1 LGQGQGPT
9 AEKLIANARVSGDWV
24 LLQNCMLAKSWM
36 PRLEELVLN
45 LAKER
50 DEIHDDFRLFLTSS
64 PVSYFPVTVLQNG
77 VKMTNE
83 PPMGIRA
90 NILRSFETLVKPE
103 DFETPPGLGE
113 RAWKKILVGLSYF
126 HAVAQERRKFGAL
139 GWNIRYGFDESDI
152 ESSIAVLYRM
162 LDQQKVIPWDAL
174 RYIIGQ
180 INYGGRVTDDWD
192 RRTLTVLLKKYM
204 DIPVLEDGYK
214 VSASGK
220 YYIPDLGPYKS
231 FTDYFSQL
239 PLADSPEIFG
249 MHDNANIAFQRN
261 GSVEL
266 VNNILGLQPRS
277 SGGGDG
283 MSSDDIVANSAG
295 DFQAMVPGNL
305 LEEDAGETTF
315 VIMPNGLLSSIATVL
330 TQEMVKFN
338 RLLNA
343 IRSTLIDL
351 KKAIQ
356 GQIVM
361 SLDLDKMYTSFLNT
375 QVPELW
381 SRVGFA
387 SLKGLASWFV
397 DLIARI
403 EFLQIWVKNG
413 EPPSY
418 ALNVF
423 FFPQGFMT
431 GNLQTYARKYQ
442 VAIDTLTF
450 KFTVFKGSAEDITEG
465 PEDGVFCTGM
475 WIEAARWDKDAH
487 VLKESYPSEMFAE
500 MAPVHL
506 MPQPNYDR
514 PLTEYACP
522 VYKTTERKG
531 ALSTTGMSTN
541 FVVAVD
547 LPTDVDPD
555 SWVLQGTAMHLNLLT

>member
-1 LGQGQGPT
+1 
-9 AEKLIANARVSGDWV
+9 
-24 LLQNCMLAKSWM
+24 
-36 PRLEELVLN
+36 
-45 LAKER
+45 
-50 DEIHDDFRLFLTSS
+50 
-64 PVSYFPVTVLQNG
+64 

-103 DFETPPGLGE
+103 DFETPPSLGE
-113 RAWKKILVGLSYF
+113 LAWKKILIGLSYF
-126 HAVAQERRKFGAL
+126 HAISQERRKFGPL
-139 GWNIRYGFDESDI
+139 GWNIRYGFDESDL

-162 LDQQKVIPWDAL
+162 LNQQKVIPWDAL

-192 RRTLTVLLKKYM
+192 RRTLTVILRKYM
-204 DIPVLEDGYK
+204 DTTILEDGYK
-214 VSASGK
+214 LSNSGI
-220 YYIPDLGPYKS
+220 YYVPKIGSYDS
-231 FTDYFSQL
+231 FKEYFSQL
-239 PLADSPEIFG
+239 PLADDPEVFG

-261 GSVEL
+261 ASMEL
-266 VNNILGLQPRS
+266 LNNILGLQPRS
-277 SGGGDG
+277 SGGGG
-283 MSSDDIVANSAG
+283 GLSSDEIVTNSAVE
-295 DFQAMVPGNL
+295 FERIVPDNL
-305 LEEDAGETTF
+305 SREKAGPTTF
-315 VIMPNGLLSSIATVL
+315 LIMDNGLLSSLATVL

-343 IRSTLIDL
+343 IRSTLRDL
-351 KKAIQ
+351 QKAIQ

-361 SLDLDKMYTSFLNT
+361 TLDLDKMYTSFLNT
-375 QVPELW
+375 QVPALW

-387 SLKGLASWFV
+387 SLKGLSSWFV
-397 DLIARI
+397 DLVDRIKFLSTWIA
-403 EFLQIWVKNG
+403 EG
-413 EPPSY
+413 EPNSF

-450 KFTVFKGSAEDITEG
+450 KFAVVKGRVEDIKEQ
-465 PEDGVFCTGM
+465 PEDGVYCTGM
-475 WIEAARWDKDAH
+475 SLEAARWDADAH
-487 VLKESYPSEMFAE
+487 VIRESYPSEMFAE
-500 MAPVHL
+500 MAPVHF
-506 MPQPNYDR
+506 MPQPNYTR
-514 PLTEYACP
+514 PENEYACP

-547 LPTDVDPD
+547 LPTDVDPN
-555 SWVLQGTAMHLNLLT
+555 SWVLQGTAMHLNLLS